1 MALVNPSPAST
12 LDRSNPMEKGGVVD
26 NDPLRGG
33 VDEKEQSMD
42 SIQDQD
48 KTSSSFGE
56 ECGVDH
62 RLRRQRTHFTVN
74 QLQKL
79 EACFSR
85 NRYPDMAMRED
96 IAQWTALTESRVR
109 IWFKNRRAK
118 WRKKE
123 RHLERPDMF
132 NFSTRLD
139 SACAFDRRPQYSSS
153 VYGVPN
159 YSPCS
164 SNDYNRSGAHYYPQ
178 NSHWYLDYQKSTSP
192 SWYSSQY
199 SDLSRL
205 TSSYT
210 CQQNSTL
217 LRNNDMLSLP
227 LTPTTPVFPQNTS
240 YP

>member
-1 MALVNPSPAST
+1 MALVNPPVTS
-12 LDRSNPMEKGGVVD
+12 VD
-26 NDPLRGG
+26 HNCDKTIGENETIR
-33 VDEKEQSMD
+33 DEKDQAIEP
-42 SIQDQD
+42 IQDQE
-48 KTSSSFGE
+48 KSAQSFSE
-56 ECGVDH
+56 DCGIDH

-79 EACFSR
+79 EACFAR

-132 NFSTRLD
+132 NFATRLD

-164 SNDYNRSGAHYYPQ
+164 SSDYSRNGHYYPQ

-199 SDLSRL
+199 SDLSRI
-205 TSSYT
+205 SGSYS
-210 CQQNSTL
+210 CQQAPSL
-217 LRNNDMLSLP
+217 LRNNEMLSLP
-227 LTPTTPVFPQNTS
+227 LTPTTPVFQQNTS